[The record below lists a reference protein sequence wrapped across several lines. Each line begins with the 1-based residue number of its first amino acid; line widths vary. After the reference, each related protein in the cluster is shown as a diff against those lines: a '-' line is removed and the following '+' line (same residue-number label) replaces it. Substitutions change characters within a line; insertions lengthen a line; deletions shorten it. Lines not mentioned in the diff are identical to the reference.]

1 MIKSIKSFF
10 IGLIDELQFRIE
22 TILVAIN
29 MMSSRVA
36 DIKDTVVKINKKLD
50 DIEEAVKKP
59 VKSGDKD
66 DSVVE

>member
-29 MMSSRVA
+29 MMSKRVA

-59 VKSGDKD
+59 VKS
-66 DSVVE
+66 SEE